1 MTHNQIAFAAH
12 KENIRHNRF
21 TEQESKRHNI
31 QTEDVGWAGVHE
43 SVRHNVATENINW
56 YSARNLAGLQ
66 SAQSSAALASANL
79 IGEQA
84 LTEGSRR
91 KQLEAS
97 ATYQQQ
103 QALTE
108 GTKRGSLHAD
118 TALKQ
123 AQESYYQGETGVRA
137 GELSENKRHNLVSE
151 RQRKRELD
159 IRTGSAIAEGYKDV
173 ALATFGSRGLVNGIG
188 SLPPTKK

>member
-1 MTHNQIAFAAH
+1 MTHNQIAFAEH

-21 TEQESKRHNI
+21 TEQESKRHNV
-31 QTEDVGWAGVHE
+31 QTEGVGWAGVNE

-66 SAQSSAALASANL
+66 AAQSSAAYANANLAS
-79 IGEQA
+79 EQA
-84 LTEGSRR
+84 LTEGSKR

-97 ATYQQQ
+97 ASYQQQ
-103 QALTE
+103 QAYTE

-137 GELSENKRHNLVSE
+137 GELSESKRHNLVSE
-151 RQRKRELD
+151 RQRRRELD

-173 ALATFGSRGLVNGIG
+173 AVGTFGTKGMLNGIG
-188 SLPPTKK
+188 SLLPIKK